1 MSALEQ
7 LGSYV
12 AASGR
17 ERPSDAV
24 RELVELHL
32 IDTVGALIASARTVE
47 GLGLLRFRAAMRA
60 RGQADGTWALDLG
73 IRCAL
78 ARLSEI
84 DDIHLPSMTTPGAI
98 VIPGALTLADA
109 LPAVAADDV
118 IAAIL
123 AGTEAMTRLGRAI
136 DGPAILYRGVWP
148 TYFAAPFG
156 TAAVAARLLQLDE
169 EASAHALAL
178 ALTLAAP
185 AVGHHNAA
193 TTARWFAV
201 GNAARNG
208 LNAALAAQQGF
219 TSDRKLLEGR
229 VLADVLG
236 IRPDVAA
243 LGDGLGERIALAE
256 VSFKPWCAARQTMA
270 ATQALK
276 EVIASGVAPGDIDA
290 IVASVPPP
298 HVKMIDHG
306 VVAGDRASHLTSVQ
320 FAMAAAALAPEMAFD
335 VQQTPPDLPPAVRS
349 LMAKIKVEADAR
361 LLADY
366 PAIWP
371 ARVRVA
377 AGSARHERDVTHVPG
392 DPALP
397 FDRESVRKK
406 FLRFTQPV
414 LGAENAERILARCS
428 GVLATG
434 AFSQLID
441 DIEQACAGDAR
452 SPMGSGHGDSG
463 NRGSSISTRR

>member
-1 MSALEQ
+1 MSALER
-7 LGSYV
+7 LGSHV
-12 AASGR
+12 AGSGR
-17 ERPSDAV
+17 ERPSNAV

-32 IDTVGALIASARTVE
+32 VDTVGTLIASTRTVE
-47 GLGLLRFRAAMRA
+47 GANLLRFRAAMRE
-60 RGQADGTWALDLG
+60 RGQGAWALDLAT
-73 IRCAL
+73 RCAL

-84 DDIHLPSMTTPGAI
+84 DDIHLPSMMTPGAI
-98 VIPGALTLADA
+98 VIPGALTLAGA

-123 AGTEAMTRLGRAI
+123 AGTEAMTRLGRAV
-136 DGPAILYRGVWP
+136 DGPAILYRGLWP

-156 TAAVAARLLQLDE
+156 MAAVAARLLQLDE

-178 ALTLAAP
+178 ALTPTAP

-193 TTARWFAV
+193 TTSRWFAV

-208 LNAALAAQQGF
+208 LDAALAAQQGF
-219 TSDRKLLEGR
+219 TADRKLLEGR
-229 VLADVLG
+229 VLPDVLG
-236 IRPDVAA
+236 VTPDIAA
-243 LGDGLGERIALAE
+243 LTDGLGERIALSE

-276 EVIASGVAPGDIDA
+276 DVIASGVAPAAIDA
-290 IVASVPPP
+290 IAVSVPPP
-298 HVKMIDHG
+298 HLKMIGHG

-335 VQQTPPDLPPAVRS
+335 VQQTPPDLPPAVCG

>member
-1 MSALEQ
+1 MTALER
-7 LGSYV
+7 LGSHI
-12 AASGR
+12 AAS
-17 ERPSDAV
+17 ECPSDAA

-32 IDTVGALIASARTVE
+32 IDTVGALIASARTIE
-47 GLGLLRFRAAMRA
+47 GLGLLQFRAAMRA
-60 RGQADGTWALDLG
+60 RGEGAWALDLAT
-73 IRCAL
+73 RCAL

-98 VIPGALTLADA
+98 VIPGALTLAGA
-109 LPAVAADDV
+109 LPAAVAADDV

-136 DGPAILYRGVWP
+136 DGPAILYRGVWT

-156 TAAVAARLLQLDE
+156 MAAVAARLFKLDE

-185 AVGHHNAA
+185 TVGHHNVA

-229 VLADVLG
+229 VLPDVLG
-236 IRPDVAA
+236 ITPAVAA
-243 LGDGLGERIALAE
+243 LTDGLGERTALTE

-276 EVIASGVAPGDIDA
+276 DIIASGVALAAIDE
-290 IVASVPPP
+290 VAVSVLPP
-298 HVKMIDHG
+298 HLKMIDHG
-306 VVAGDRASHLTSVQ
+306 VVTGDRASHLTSVQ
-320 FAMAAAALAPEMAFD
+320 YAMAAAALVPEMAFD
-335 VQQTPPDLPPAVRS
+335 VQQAPPDLPPAVRA
-349 LMAKIKVEADAR
+349 LMAKIKVEADEH
-361 LLADY
+361 LLAGY
-366 PAIWP
+366 PESWP

-377 AGSARHERDVTHVPG
+377 AGSTRHARDVTHVPG

-397 FDRESVRKK
+397 FDRARVREK

-414 LGAENAERILARCS
+414 LGAEAAERILARCGS
-428 GVLATG
+428 VLATG
-434 AFSQLID
+434 EFSQLMDEIERACSTASPSPSG
-441 DIEQACAGDAR
+441 EQAA
-452 SPMGSGHGDSG
+452 GSGS
-463 NRGSSISTRR
+463 